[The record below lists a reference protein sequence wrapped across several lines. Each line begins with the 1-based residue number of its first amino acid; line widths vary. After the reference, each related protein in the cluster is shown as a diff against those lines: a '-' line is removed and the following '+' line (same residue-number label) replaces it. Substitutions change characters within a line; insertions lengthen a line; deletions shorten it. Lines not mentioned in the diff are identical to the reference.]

1 MQDLGGPVAY
11 TGIADG
17 TPVFDRNGKRIGVVE
32 HVMADLKLDIFHGL
46 IIHTT
51 PLPGR
56 HTYADAD
63 QVADMYERGVVLSVG
78 RDKLHEPI
86 EKSRQVA
93 RQSEETPLEARIR
106 RAWDWIAARR

>member
-1 MQDLGGPVAY
+1 MQDLGAPVAY

-17 TPVFDRNGKRIGVVE
+17 TPVLDRNGERIGVAE
-32 HVMADLKLDIFHGL
+32 HVMADLELDIFHGL

-56 HTYADAD
+56 HMYADAD
-63 QVADMYERGVVLSVG
+63 QIADLYERGVVLSVE
-78 RDKLHEPI
+78 RDELHELTQ
-86 EKSRQVA
+86 ESRQIA
-93 RQSEETPLEARIR
+93 RRSDETPLEARIR